1 MWITVDNKRKTV
13 GLTLGI
19 SQLLLKGLNF
29 VHVCP
34 QLSPQRCL
42 SRKTKNLLLIWEEI
56 CNYKKVIL
64 LTHILTA
71 VITTNFKYKTF
82 SWRVRPEIY
91 ARGVEI

>member
-34 QLSPQRCL
+34 QLSPQGVREFFKERAAL
-42 SRKTKNLLLIWEEI
+42 VSAFI
-56 CNYKKVIL
+56 CNYKRVISV
-64 LTHILTA
+64 TNISTA

-82 SWRVRPEIY
+82 
-91 ARGVEI
+91 